1 MSGGSRPCQP
11 GPYSAIHPSTCTRES
26 RWVAE
31 LAGSRRLE
39 RWASPGMPL
48 EAMYLRGPGGP
59 HSGEAGPEPVQMAVP
74 TPESPLSP
82 VCSAGA
88 SVCPARGEGRRA
100 RPGTRAGSQAPPAWL
115 TPQPRA
121 PGLCRPR
128 PAGAEAHLGVQ
139 VANNRDELRNDKQQR
154 LVLPGIPE
162 PLSTCACP
170 CRPPGSPGH
179 TLLSSARREED
190 EPGRRQAGQARGVRG
205 SLRLRLSRRPA
216 PRVDRAARVPDA
228 ELTGRRTRW
237 PSVSLGACAPRLGLR
252 LARGFQT
259 SVIFVVVIKINLI

>member
-48 EAMYLRGPGGP
+48 EALYLRGPGGP
-59 HSGEAGPEPVQMAVP
+59 HSGEAGPEPVRMAVP

-128 PAGAEAHLGVQ
+128 PAGAEAHLGIQ
-139 VANNRDELRNDKQQR
+139 VANNRDELRNDSSS
-154 LVLPGIPE
+154 GW
-162 PLSTCACP
+162 C
-170 CRPPGSPGH
+170 CRASPSH
-179 TLLSSARREED
+179 S
-190 EPGRRQAGQARGVRG
+190 P
-205 SLRLRLSRRPA
+205 PA
-216 PRVDRAARVPDA
+216 PARAGHQAA
-228 ELTGRRTRW
+228 RRTRCCH
-237 PSVSLGACAPRLGLR
+237 PRGGKKMSLGGDRRARRAACEGASASAADRPRGWTGR
-252 LARGFQT
+252 PACQTQSSRGGELAGPQ
-259 SVIFVVVIKINLI
+259 

>member
-1 MSGGSRPCQP
+1 MSSACWPRELQHSPPAARGGGAGGQALRGPPVSGGSRPCQL

-31 LAGSRRLE
+31 LAGSCRLE

-48 EAMYLRGPGGP
+48 EALYLRGPGGP
-59 HSGEAGPEPVQMAVP
+59 HRGEAGPEPVRMAVP

-170 CRPPGSPGH
+170 CRPPGSPGTRCCH
-179 TLLSSARREED
+179 PRGGKKTSLGGDRRARRAACEGASASAAD
-190 EPGRRQAGQARGVRG
+190 RPRGWAG
-205 SLRLRLSRRPA
+205 RPA
-216 PRVDRAARVPDA
+216 CQTQSSRGG
-228 ELTGRRTRW
+228 ELAG
-237 PSVSLGACAPRLGLR
+237 P
-252 LARGFQT
+252 Q
-259 SVIFVVVIKINLI
+259 